1 MAFAPDR
8 WHRRV
13 KATLL
18 AAVLAASGLCGSAG
32 AQVWPTK
39 PIRIITST
47 SPGGVTD
54 LISRTVGQLLTDA
67 LGQNVVI
74 ENRPGAGTFI
84 GMAACARA
92 EEDGHT
98 LCITDNQS
106 LVYNPLLF
114 TRLPYDPDRD
124 FAPVGVIAR
133 SNGGVIVAH
142 PATPGNTFQEVMNWA
157 REHPGTLN
165 FATWGPG
172 SVPAIYYA
180 WITRQNGVNITAIP
194 YKGAGPSILALTAG
208 QVQLAYSN
216 VGIARPLLEAGR
228 LKILAMTG
236 VQRHPQYPQIP
247 SLGELNSDPAMDTF
261 FALYAPAR
269 TPAAIVKRLSSE
281 LAKAVRS
288 PRFQALAR
296 DNSLVPVGNTP
307 EEFAV
312 LLRDTRVNA
321 ARVFQTIGIKP
332 VEAPQDAPAVSK
344 PGAPG

>member
-1 MAFAPDR
+1 MAFMAV
-8 WHRRV
+8 WSRR
-13 KATLL
+13 L
-18 AAVLAASGLCGSAG
+18 ASHLGLGVVLAATLVCHPAK
-32 AQVWPTK
+32 AQVWPSK
-39 PIRIITST
+39 PVRIITST

-54 LISRTVGQLLTDA
+54 LISRAIGQLLTEA
-67 LGQNVVI
+67 LGQNVVV

-84 GMAACARA
+84 GMTACARA

-142 PATPGNTFQEVMNWA
+142 AATPGNTFQEVMSHA

-180 WITRQNGVNITAIP
+180 WITRQNGVNITAVP
-194 YKGAGPSILALTAG
+194 YTGAGPSMLALTAG

-247 SLGELNSDPAMDTF
+247 SLGELGSDPAMDTF

-281 LAKAVRS
+281 LARAVRT

-312 LLRDTRVNA
+312 LLRDTRANA

-332 VEAPQDAPAVSK
+332 LEAPQDAPAVPKSG
-344 PGAPG
+344 PAG